1 MKIEKH
7 DKNFAKTATYNQ
19 GMNIKVPSHSVNL
32 YGLIYDE
39 KEGFIR
45 MPTDISNNVSE
56 GVAWLNRHTAGGRI
70 SFSTDSRFVTIKVSY
85 PSLDKMYHMP
95 LTGQAGFSLEEVRN
109 DKEYHRFTYVTSFD
123 DANGYFSSSKLL
135 KTKKMRNYVLYFPLY
150 NRVGSLELVLED
162 DSIIKPYVPY
172 KEIKP
177 ILYYGNSIT
186 QGGCASRADNSYQS
200 MVTKEF
206 RIDHIN
212 LGFSGNGKGE
222 DLMADYL
229 ANIPCSC
236 FVIDYDHNAPT
247 VEHLKATHEKL
258 FLKFRK
264 NNPDTPVIFLSA
276 SNYYVDKNIYEP
288 RRKVVEET
296 YKNALARGDKNV
308 YFIDG
313 RKIYPK
319 KVREYCTV
327 DDAHPNDL
335 GFYYFYQSIAKILRK
350 LIKQGDIK

>member
-19 GMNIKVPSHSVNL
+19 GINIKVPSHFVNL

-39 KEGFIR
+39 KDGFIR

-123 DANGYFSSSKLL
+123 DTNGYVSSSKLL
-135 KTKKMRNYVLYFPLY
+135 KTKKMRDYVLYFPLY
-150 NRVGSLELVLED
+150 NRVSSLELVLED
-162 DSIIKPYVPY
+162 GSIIKPYVPY

-236 FVIDYDHNAPT
+236 FVIDYYYLYYCNKLTARI
-247 VEHLKATHEKL
+247 LKHKKQNLCPKIWNGKDTH
-258 FLKFRK
+258 FFG
-264 NNPDTPVIFLSA
+264 VW
-276 SNYYVDKNIYEP
+276 VD
-288 RRKVVEET
+288 V
-296 YKNALARGDKNV
+296 ARV
-308 YFIDG
+308 FF
-313 RKIYPK
+313 
-319 KVREYCTV
+319 VREYFFV
-327 DDAHPNDL
+327 FL
-335 GFYYFYQSIAKILRK
+335 QIQFYQKR
-350 LIKQGDIK
+350 DIVK